1 MRHKAHNQSSIV
13 HILWQD
19 KNLNSR
25 RDSILESVISK
36 RKIFFDEYSV
46 MLNTTDPMKLTLLF
60 LRDYSNSVSP
70 FIFLE
75 ILLL

>member
-13 HILWQD
+13 QILWQD